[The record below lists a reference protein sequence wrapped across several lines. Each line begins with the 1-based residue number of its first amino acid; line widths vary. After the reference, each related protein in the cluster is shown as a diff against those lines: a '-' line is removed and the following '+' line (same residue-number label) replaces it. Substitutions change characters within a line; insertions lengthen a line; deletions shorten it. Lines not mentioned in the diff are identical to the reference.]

1 VEFKKVEFSKFEK
14 NTKESSFDSSLE
26 LLEKYADLLKK
37 GILTQQEFDL
47 KKKEILGL

>member
-1 VEFKKVEFSKFEK
+1 VDFKKVEFTKFEK
-14 NTKESSFDSSLE
+14 NTKESSVDSLE
-26 LLEKYADLLKK
+26 LLEKYSDLLKK

>member
-1 VEFKKVEFSKFEK
+1 VEFKKVEFTKYESK
-14 NTKESSFDSSLE
+14 KESVDSLE
-26 LLEKYADLLKK
+26 LLEKYSDLLKK